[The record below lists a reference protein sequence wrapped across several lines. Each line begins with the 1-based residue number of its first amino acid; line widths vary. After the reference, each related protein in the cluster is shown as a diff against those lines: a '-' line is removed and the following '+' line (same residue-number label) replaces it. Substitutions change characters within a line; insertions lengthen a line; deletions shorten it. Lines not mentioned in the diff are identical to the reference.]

1 MCFPPSKKA
10 IEKQQQ
16 IIETTTELK
25 KALMQKLFTEGLY
38 GEKQKQTEIGLVPE
52 SWEVIELQNAVSYID
67 YGLSKAIPKI
77 PPKDGIKIV
86 STADMTKTEN
96 NLFKDSENRSSRKTI
111 NRLKLNDGD
120 VLFNWRNSAYLIGK
134 TSVFTEQDD
143 LHIFASFILRIKC
156 DEIQIHNWFLSYL
169 MNYFREIGVFIK
181 LSRRAVNQA
190 NYNKNEISVLKIP
203 LPKYDEQVEITTV
216 FKILDKKIDNYI
228 DIKTKLEELF
238 KSMLHQLMTGQT
250 RVNEIEFER
259 R

>member
-1 MCFPPSKKA
+1 
-10 IEKQQQ
+10 
-16 IIETTTELK
+16 
-25 KALMQKLFTEGLY
+25 
-38 GEKQKQTEIGLVPE
+38 VPE

-86 STADMTKTEN
+86 STADMTKDGKITYLKIRKTE
-96 NLFKDSENRSSRKTI
+96 DSRKTI